1 VALCNCTVTNCF
13 REKVI
18 DLVISKWFDYFIL
31 VVILLNCVCLSLDSS
46 NPDDKDTLLQRI
58 INIFD
63 YVFLGIFTME
73 MILRVIA
80 MGFVMRPYSYLRDA
94 WNIVSYYP
102 V

>member
-1 VALCNCTVTNCF
+1 MALCNCTVTNCF

-18 DLVISKWFDYFIL
+18 DLVINKWFDYFIL

-94 WNIVSYYP
+94 WNIVSHYP

>member
-1 VALCNCTVTNCF
+1 
-13 REKVI
+13 VI
-18 DLVISKWFDYFIL
+18 DLVINKWFDYFIL

-80 MGFVMRPYSYLRDA
+80 MGFVM
-94 WNIVSYYP
+94 
-102 V
+102 

>member
-18 DLVISKWFDYFIL
+18 DLVINKWFDYFIL

-80 MGFVMRPYSYLRDA
+80 MGFVM
-94 WNIVSYYP
+94 
-102 V
+102 